1 MDRPD
6 DAAASEDGACAG
18 FALKVGECEQH
29 PHCLA
34 GAGEGKGEGDLF
46 GREAEAAEVDG
57 GVLGDWVDYFLKRL
71 VRVVMEGRSDGRNIP
86 AV

>member
-1 MDRPD
+1 M
-6 DAAASEDGACAG
+6 ASREGHRCPSTADQPK
-18 FALKVGECEQH
+18 LTLVCEQH

-57 GVLGDWVDYFLKRL
+57 GVLGDWVDYFLQRL